1 MQGTVIIPEENVV
14 LVKKWSREKSAP
26 GAGEGDIVPRGS
38 WSGPALQQDP
48 MGRRAKKAKWPGRV
62 SLHVIALIL
71 WAKPLDPYLRIFF
84 YNSFL
89 SSQITSHMDKG
100 YWGKIIKIIKTDYI
114 FVIGAEVVISG

>member
-1 MQGTVIIPEENVV
+1 
-14 LVKKWSREKSAP
+14 
-26 GAGEGDIVPRGS
+26 
-38 WSGPALQQDP
+38 
-48 MGRRAKKAKWPGRV
+48 MGRRVKKAKWPGRV